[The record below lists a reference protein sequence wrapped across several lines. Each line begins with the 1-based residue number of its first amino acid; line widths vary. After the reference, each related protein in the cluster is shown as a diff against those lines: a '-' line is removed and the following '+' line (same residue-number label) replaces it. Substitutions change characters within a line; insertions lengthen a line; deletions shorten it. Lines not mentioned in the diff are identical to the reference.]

1 MSAIDVTANPAS
13 LGFCPDRLKRIDQHF
28 RPYVDDG
35 RLPGYTIALMRK
47 GEVAYVS
54 TYGQADKEAGT
65 PTTPDTIY
73 RIFSMTKPIT
83 SVACLMLMEEGK
95 LQLTDLV
102 SQYIPAFAHT
112 KVWKGGSLLNPV
124 LEAQTQPMRIWHL
137 LTHTAGLTYGFLY
150 SHPVDDMYRRAG
162 FELGPDR
169 SMDLAT
175 VCDRYAALP
184 LLFQPGTSWN
194 YSVATDILGRVVE
207 VAAGMPLDA
216 FFRTRIFEPLGML
229 DTEFH
234 VAAEKA
240 HRLAALYGVN
250 AADGKARRFQKPVT
264 GLDQPTFLSGGGGL
278 MSTAYDYAR
287 FMKMMAQD
295 GVLEEQRL
303 LSPATMR
310 LMTAN
315 HLPDNQDVSG
325 FGSPVGEEV
334 SYDGWGFGLGVSVVC
349 DQIKTRALCPNGTY
363 GWGGL
368 ASTVFWNDPFTQ
380 LGALFMTQLMPSS
393 TYPIRP
399 YLRQLVYQAVLD

>member
-1 MSAIDVTANPAS
+1 MADIKIRVRPEN
-13 LGFCPDRLKRIDQHF
+13 LGFCPERLSRIDQHF

-47 GEVAYVS
+47 GEVAFVS
-54 TYGQADKEAGT
+54 TYGHADLEAGT
-65 PTTPDTIY
+65 PTAPDTIY

-102 SQYIPAFAHT
+102 SQYVPAFAQT
-112 KVWKGGSLLNPV
+112 QVWKGGSLLKPV
-124 LEAQTQPMRIWHL
+124 LEAQTEPMRLWHL

-150 SHPVDDMYRRAG
+150 SHPVDDLYRRAG

-184 LLFQPGTSWN
+184 LLFQPGASWN

-207 VAAGMPLDA
+207 VAAGMPLDE
-216 FFRTRIFEPLGML
+216 FFKTRIFDPLGMH
-229 DTEFH
+229 DTSFF
-234 VAAEKA
+234 VPQDKA

-264 GLDQPTFLSGGGGL
+264 GLEQPTFLSGGGGL

-287 FMKMMAQD
+287 FMTLMAQG
-295 GVLEEQRL
+295 GVLDGQRL
-303 LSPATMR
+303 LSPATLR

-315 HLPDNQDVSG
+315 HLPNNQDVSS

-334 SYDGWGFGLGVSVVC
+334 SYDGLGFGLGVSVVS
-349 DQIKTRALCPNGTY
+349 DQTKTRALCPNGSY

-368 ASTVFWNDPFTQ
+368 ASTVFWNDPVNE

-393 TYPIRP
+393 THPIRP
-399 YLRQLVYQAVLD
+399 FLRQLVYQAVVD